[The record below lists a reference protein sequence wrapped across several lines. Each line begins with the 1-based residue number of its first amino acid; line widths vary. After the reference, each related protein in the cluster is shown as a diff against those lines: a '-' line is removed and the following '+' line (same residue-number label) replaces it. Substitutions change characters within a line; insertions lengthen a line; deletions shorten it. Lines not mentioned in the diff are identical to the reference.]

1 MPAKQPH
8 AQKPASQASA
18 WQPPRSLVA
27 RVRRF
32 IVERQLVHPSDRA
45 LAAVSG
51 GADSTCLLLIL
62 AALRRSLKIDLHA
75 AYFDHMLR
83 GRRSIEREQRFL
95 RAICAEL
102 DVPLHT
108 GAADVRTYKSKKRLS
123 LEEAARDLRYDFLA
137 RTARENSCAAVATG
151 HTEDDQAETVLLHVI
166 RGAGLRGLA
175 AMAPSAPL
183 PVGSFDTPRLIRP
196 LLSLS
201 RNDTERCCRQAGVES
216 LEDTTNRSRAHLRNR
231 VRHELLPLLRQYN
244 PRVEQA
250 LVRLAAA
257 AASDAVTIDQLALD
271 ALADA
276 ETIGGSLRISRRR
289 LAELPAGLQ
298 PSVVRTAIE
307 RLMGTTRSFSERHV
321 IAIVRAAA
329 GRTGTALD
337 LPRGLRVEV
346 QRDAVVLR
354 IGPRPTSSPRRRVR
368 LAVPGTARFGP
379 WSVRAE
385 LLKAPPTRLATR
397 NGVPTALVDADAL
410 GSALWLR
417 ARRPGDRYQPLGLS
431 RTKKLQDV
439 LVDAHVPRSERDAL
453 PLVCAGR
460 GIAWVAGQPPAEWA
474 KITSKTK
481 HAVRIRAERVPA

>member
-1 MPAKQPH
+1 MPAKQPR
-8 AQKPASQASA
+8 AQKPAVARLKPGPAIS
-18 WQPPRSLVA
+18 A

-32 IVERQLVHPSDRA
+32 IVDRQLVQPGGRV

-51 GADSTCLLLIL
+51 GADSTCLLLL
-62 AALRRSLKIDLHA
+62 LTALRRSLQIELHA

-83 GRRSIEREQRFL
+83 GRRAIEREQRFL
-95 RAICAEL
+95 RTLCDQL
-102 DVPLHT
+102 GVPLHI
-108 GAADVRTYKSKKRLS
+108 GGADVRAHRAKERLS
-123 LEEAARDLRYDFLA
+123 LEEAARDRRYDFLA
-137 RTARENSCAAVATG
+137 RTARQNSCAAVATG

-183 PVGSFDTPRLIRP
+183 PMRLPDAARLIRP

-201 RNDTERCCRQAGVES
+201 RADTERCCREAAIEP

-250 LVRLAAA
+250 LVRLATA
-257 AASDAVTIDQLALD
+257 AASDVATIDQLALD
-271 ALADA
+271 ALVDT
-276 ETIGGSLRISRRR
+276 ETIGGALRISRRR
-289 LAELPAGLQ
+289 LAGLPIGLQ
-298 PSVVRTAIE
+298 PSIVRAAIE
-307 RLMGTTRSFSERHV
+307 RLLGTTRSFSERHV
-321 IAIVRAAA
+321 IAVVRAAA
-329 GRTGTALD
+329 GRTGTTLD

-346 QRDAVVLR
+346 QRDALVLR
-354 IGPRPTSSPRRRVR
+354 IGPRPASSPTRRVR

-385 LLKAPPTRLATR
+385 LLKAPPTRLAAL
-397 NGVPTALVDADAL
+397 NGAPTALLDADAL

-431 RTKKLQDV
+431 RAKKLQDV
-439 LVDAHVPRSERDAL
+439 LVDAHVPHSERDAL

-481 HAVRIRAERVPA
+481 HTVRIRAEREPA